1 MFFYIFLCERRK
13 GGRKDGRRKGGGAFG
28 VGWLKMGKP
37 RGAGANAGWRLVD
50 EWFKGWLG
58 GVCCMEWLGGGT
70 MSVFGQCPIGASM
83 ALPYLSDR

>member
-1 MFFYIFLCERRK
+1 MYFRQMQEFFVFFYIFLCERRK

-37 RGAGANAGWRLVD
+37 RGAGQMRSTHLSD
-50 EWFKGWLG
+50 KWFKGWLG

-70 MSVFGQCPIGASM
+70 MSVFGQCP
-83 ALPYLSDR
+83 DW

>member
-1 MFFYIFLCERRK
+1 MRAAKRREK
-13 GGRKDGRRKGGGAFG
+13 RRAEKGRRGVWGGVVEDGEA
-28 VGWLKMGKP
+28 P
-37 RGAGANAGWRLVD
+37 RGGANAGEQHLVD
-50 EWFKGWLG
+50 KWFKGWLG